1 VTQALSLRFL
11 RQYAARVCSC
21 YRAPITLVP
30 EYGTRTRVLE
40 YRGLLGGSSVPEVA
54 IRGGWDGMGWGV
66 SLLLWM
72 DREGEY
78 RGEVYFIFRVCM
90 LVGLS

>member
-1 VTQALSLRFL
+1 MFY
-11 RQYAARVCSC
+11 YAWEPSGKGGGRESC
-21 YRAPITLVP
+21 
-30 EYGTRTRVLE
+30 TRTRVLE